1 MTTLDFITLADLVPI
16 IPEIIVLVTA
26 CTVLLVDLFA
36 PQRERAFTLAVTT
49 IIGLLLAIIS
59 EVQLHGKDITGFYG
73 TVVADDFSV
82 LFELIYLSVA
92 IVTVFIS
99 RHYIA
104 ENEMNFGEY
113 YVLLLT
119 AVSGMMFMTS
129 GLDLLVIFIGLEIM
143 SISSYILVGIKRK
156 VARANEAAL
165 KYLLLG
171 AFSTGFLL
179 YGISMLYGATGS
191 TILPQIIDEVQKNG
205 ADNPLV
211 IVGMAL
217 VVIAMSFKIAIVPFH
232 MWTPDVY
239 TGAPTPVTG
248 FLSAAAKAAGFAV
261 FVRVLLTGIPLD
273 GANWENVLWIL
284 AVLSMT
290 VGNLMALRQS
300 EVKRMLAFSSIA
312 HAGYVLV
319 AVVVGSASAIS
330 GVIFYSFAY
339 AVMGTGAFGILTI
352 RDAGRVP
359 QTYDDLAG
367 YGKRNPFQ
375 ALMMTLFMF
384 SLIGL
389 PLTGGF
395 IGKLQIF
402 SAALDGGWVWL
413 TVIGI
418 LNSALSAYYYLRVVM
433 FMYMREGALPEGT
446 ELSVKSSG
454 FALTGLIGT
463 AVAVLYLGVF
473 PDKII
478 ELASSSIQAL
488 L

>member
-1 MTTLDFITLADLVPI
+1 MEFISFTDLTPI
-16 IPEIIVLVTA
+16 IPEIIVLLTA
-26 CTVLLVDLFA
+26 FTVLLVDLFA
-36 PQRERAFTLAVTT
+36 LTKERSLTLAVTT
-49 IIGLLLAIIS
+49 IIGLLMAMLA
-59 EVQLHGKDITGFYG
+59 ETLLHGKDISGFYG
-73 TVVADDFSV
+73 TVVADDFSI
-82 LFELIYLSVA
+82 LFEFIYMSVA
-92 IVTVFIS
+92 IVTVFVS
-99 RHYIA
+99 RHYIE

-143 SISSYILVGIKRK
+143 SISSYILVGMKRK
-156 VARANEAAL
+156 VAKANEAAL

-179 YGISMLYGATGS
+179 YGISLLYGATGS
-191 TILPQIIDEVQKNG
+191 TLLPTIITEIQQNG

-248 FLSAAAKAAGFAV
+248 FLSGAAKAAGFAV
-261 FVRVLLTGIPLD
+261 FIRVLMTGIPLD
-273 GANWENVLWIL
+273 GANWENLLWLL
-284 AVLSMT
+284 AVLTMT
-290 VGNLMALRQS
+290 VGNVMALRQN
-300 EVKRMLAFSSIA
+300 EVKRMLAYSSIA
-312 HAGYVLV
+312 HAGYVMV
-319 AVVVGSASAIS
+319 AVVVGSTSAIS
-330 GVIFYSFAY
+330 GVIFYSCAY
-339 AVMGTGAFGILTI
+339 ALMGTGAFGILTI
-352 RDAGRVP
+352 RDAGRIP
-359 QTYDDLAG
+359 KTYDDLAG
-367 YGKRNPFQ
+367 YGKRNPLL
-375 ALMMTLFMF
+375 ALLMTLFIF
-384 SLIGL
+384 SLVGL

-402 SAALDGGWVWL
+402 SAALQEGWIWL

-418 LNSALSAYYYLRVVM
+418 LNSALSVYYYLRVVM

-446 ELSVKSSG
+446 VLTGKTSG
-454 FALTGLIGT
+454 FAFAGLIGT

-473 PDKII
+473 PDQIL
-478 ELASSSIQAL
+478 ELASLSILAL

>member
-59 EVQLHGKDITGFYG
+59 EVQLHGKEITGFYG

-82 LFELIYLSVA
+82 LFEMIYLSVA

-367 YGKRNPFQ
+367 YGRRNPFQ

>member
-1 MTTLDFITLADLVPI
+1 MEFISFTDLTPI
-16 IPEIIVLVTA
+16 IPEIIVLLTA
-26 CTVLLVDLFA
+26 FTVLLVDLFA
-36 PQRERAFTLAVTT
+36 LTKERSLTLAVTT
-49 IIGLLLAIIS
+49 IIGLLLAMLA
-59 EVQLHGKDITGFYG
+59 ETLLHGKDISGFYG
-73 TVVADDFSV
+73 TVVADDFSI
-82 LFELIYLSVA
+82 LFEFIYMSVA
-92 IVTVFIS
+92 IVTVFVS
-99 RHYIA
+99 RHYIE

-143 SISSYILVGIKRK
+143 SISSYILVGMKRK
-156 VARANEAAL
+156 VAKANEAAL

-179 YGISMLYGATGS
+179 YGISLLYGATGS
-191 TILPQIIDEVQKNG
+191 TLLPTIITEIQQNG

-248 FLSAAAKAAGFAV
+248 FLSGAAKAAGFAV
-261 FVRVLLTGIPLD
+261 FIRVLMTGIPLD
-273 GANWENVLWIL
+273 GANWENLLWLL
-284 AVLSMT
+284 AVLTMT
-290 VGNLMALRQS
+290 VGNVMALRQN
-300 EVKRMLAFSSIA
+300 EVKRMLAYSSIA
-312 HAGYVLV
+312 HAGYVMV
-319 AVVVGSASAIS
+319 AVVVGSTSAIS
-330 GVIFYSFAY
+330 GVIFYSCAY
-339 AVMGTGAFGILTI
+339 ALMGTGAFGILTI
-352 RDAGRVP
+352 RDAGRIP
-359 QTYDDLAG
+359 KTFDDLAG
-367 YGKRNPFQ
+367 YGKRNPLL
-375 ALMMTLFMF
+375 ALLMTLFIF
-384 SLIGL
+384 SLVGL

-402 SAALDGGWVWL
+402 SAALQEGWIWL

-418 LNSALSAYYYLRVVM
+418 LNSALSVYYYLRVVM

-446 ELSVKSSG
+446 VLTGKTSG
-454 FALTGLIGT
+454 FAFAGLIGT

-473 PDKII
+473 PDQIL
-478 ELASSSIQAL
+478 ELASLSILAL

>member
-1 MTTLDFITLADLVPI
+1 MEFISFTDLTPI
-16 IPEIIVLVTA
+16 IPEIIVLLTA
-26 CTVLLVDLFA
+26 FTVLLVDLFA
-36 PQRERAFTLAVTT
+36 LTKERSLTLAVTT
-49 IIGLLLAIIS
+49 IIGLLLAMLA
-59 EVQLHGKDITGFYG
+59 ETLLHGKDISGFYG
-73 TVVADDFSV
+73 TVVADDFSI
-82 LFELIYLSVA
+82 LFEFIYMSVA
-92 IVTVFIS
+92 IITVFVS
-99 RHYIA
+99 RHYIE

-143 SISSYILVGIKRK
+143 SISSYILVGMKRK
-156 VARANEAAL
+156 VAKANEAAL

-179 YGISMLYGATGS
+179 YGISLLYGATGS
-191 TILPQIIDEVQKNG
+191 TLLPTIITELQQNG

-248 FLSAAAKAAGFAV
+248 FLSGAAKAAGFAV
-261 FVRVLLTGIPLD
+261 FIRVLMTGIPLD
-273 GANWENVLWIL
+273 GANWENLLWLL
-284 AVLSMT
+284 AVLTMT
-290 VGNLMALRQS
+290 VGNVMALRQN
-300 EVKRMLAFSSIA
+300 EVKRMLAYSSIA
-312 HAGYVLV
+312 HAGYVMV
-319 AVVVGSASAIS
+319 AVVVGSTSAIS
-330 GVIFYSFAY
+330 GVIFYSCAY
-339 AVMGTGAFGILTI
+339 ALMGTGAFGILTI
-352 RDAGRVP
+352 RDAGRIP
-359 QTYDDLAG
+359 KTFDDLAG
-367 YGKRNPFQ
+367 YGKRNPLL
-375 ALMMTLFMF
+375 ALLMTLFIF
-384 SLIGL
+384 SLVGL

-402 SAALDGGWVWL
+402 SAALQEGWIWL

-418 LNSALSAYYYLRVVM
+418 LNSALSVYYYLRVVM

-446 ELSVKSSG
+446 VLTGKTSG
-454 FALTGLIGT
+454 FAFAGLIGT

-473 PDKII
+473 PDQIL
-478 ELASSSIQAL
+478 ELASLSILAL

>member
-433 FMYMREGALPEGT
+433 FMYMREGALQEGT
-446 ELSVKSSG
+446 DLSGRSSG

>member
-1 MTTLDFITLADLVPI
+1 
-16 IPEIIVLVTA
+16 
-26 CTVLLVDLFA
+26 
-36 PQRERAFTLAVTT
+36 
-49 IIGLLLAIIS
+49 
-59 EVQLHGKDITGFYG
+59 
-73 TVVADDFSV
+73 
-82 LFELIYLSVA
+82 
-92 IVTVFIS
+92 
-99 RHYIA
+99 
-104 ENEMNFGEY
+104 
-113 YVLLLT
+113 
-119 AVSGMMFMTS
+119 
-129 GLDLLVIFIGLEIM
+129 
-143 SISSYILVGIKRK
+143 
-156 VARANEAAL
+156 
-165 KYLLLG
+165 
-171 AFSTGFLL
+171 
-179 YGISMLYGATGS
+179 
-191 TILPQIIDEVQKNG
+191 
-205 ADNPLV
+205 
-211 IVGMAL
+211 
-217 VVIAMSFKIAIVPFH
+217 
-232 MWTPDVY
+232 
-239 TGAPTPVTG
+239 
-248 FLSAAAKAAGFAV
+248 
-261 FVRVLLTGIPLD
+261 
-273 GANWENVLWIL
+273 
-284 AVLSMT
+284 MT

-473 PDKII
+473 PDKLI

>member
-1 MTTLDFITLADLVPI
+1 MEFITFADLIPI
-16 IPEIIVLVTA
+16 IPEIIILLTA
-26 CTVLLVDLFA
+26 CTVLIVDLFA
-36 PQRERAFTLAVTT
+36 PKKDRAFTLAVTT
-49 IIGLLLAIIS
+49 IIGLLLAMFS
-59 EVQLHGKDITGFYG
+59 ETQLHGKDISGFYG
-73 TVVADDFSV
+73 TVVADDFSI
-82 LFELIYLSVA
+82 LFEFIYMSVA
-92 IVTVFIS
+92 IMTVFVS

-104 ENEMNFGEY
+104 ENKMNFGEY

-119 AVSGMMFMTS
+119 SVSGMMFMTS

-143 SISSYILVGIKRK
+143 SISSYILVGMKRK
-156 VARANEAAL
+156 LAKANEAAL

-191 TILPQIIDEVQKNG
+191 TLLPEIITEIQQNEAG
-205 ADNPLV
+205 NPLV
-211 IVGMAL
+211 VVGMAL
-217 VVIAMSFKIAIVPFH
+217 VIVAMSFKIAVVPFH

-248 FLSAAAKAAGFAV
+248 FLSGAAKAAGFAV
-261 FVRVLLTGIPLD
+261 FVRVFLTGIPLD
-273 GANWENVLWIL
+273 SPNWKNLLWIL
-284 AVLSMT
+284 TVLTMT
-290 VGNLMALRQS
+290 VGNIMALRQN

-319 AVVVGSASAIS
+319 AVVVGSSSAIS
-330 GVIFYSFAY
+330 GVIFYSCAY
-339 AVMGTGAFGILTI
+339 ALMGTGAFGILTI
-352 RDAGRVP
+352 KDAGRIP
-359 QTYDDLAG
+359 QTFDDLAG
-367 YGKRNPFQ
+367 YGKRNPLL
-375 ALMMTLFMF
+375 ALIMTLFIF

-402 SAALDGGWVWL
+402 SAALKDGWIWL
-413 TVIGI
+413 TVIAI
-418 LNSALSAYYYLRVVM
+418 LNSALSVYYYLRVVM
-433 FMYMREGALPEGT
+433 FMYMREGALPEGSD
-446 ELSVKSSG
+446 LSAKTSG

-473 PDKII
+473 PDEIM
-478 ELASSSIQAL
+478 ELASLSILTL

>member
-73 TVVADDFSV
+73 TVVADVFSV
-82 LFELIYLSVA
+82 LFEMIYLSVA

-446 ELSVKSSG
+446 DLSGRSSG